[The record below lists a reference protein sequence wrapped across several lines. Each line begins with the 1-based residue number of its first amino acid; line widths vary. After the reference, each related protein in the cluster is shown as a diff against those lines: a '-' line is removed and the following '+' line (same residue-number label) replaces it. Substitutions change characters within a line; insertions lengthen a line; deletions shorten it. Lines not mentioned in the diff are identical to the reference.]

1 MNRRSITPFILAL
14 LAAGIM
20 ASSAFSEAMEEFHRT
35 YTISDG
41 APVSVKNV
49 SGTITIGTWDKPH
62 ADVLAVKRTRHGTS
76 ELKRVDIVVN
86 TSGGLEIRTDYRN
99 SSGGSSFWDNFFG
112 WKSSPQ
118 VSVDI
123 TLKLPR
129 GAQIRD
135 VSSVSGTINV
145 DAVRGAGTIRAISG
159 DIRVTDVQGPFELK
173 TVSGNIT
180 SERSTPG
187 NVSSTSGDV
196 IVRDAGGNCAV
207 HTISG
212 DIRVE
217 RAAGEVSVET
227 TSGDV
232 EISAVSVRS
241 ASSVSGDIRV
251 AAGLMAGGMKMS
263 SISGNV
269 TLSLPASTN
278 AGISFHTTSGDID
291 NQSDLN
297 IIATSLS
304 RKALSGKIGT
314 GGPEIS
320 VKTVSGDITLEN

>member
-1 MNRRSITPFILAL
+1 MNRSLVTTFVLAL
-14 LAAGIM
+14 LAAGM
-20 ASSAFSEAMEEFHRT
+20 TASSAFSEATEEFHRT
-35 YTISDG
+35 YKIPDG
-41 APVSVKNV
+41 APVTVKNV
-49 SGTITIGTWDKPH
+49 SGVISISTWDQPH
-62 ADVLAVKRTRHGTS
+62 ADVRAVKRTPRGAS

-86 TSGGLEIRTDYRN
+86 TSGGLEIRTGYRN
-99 SSGGSSFWDNFFG
+99 SSGDSSFLDNLLG

-129 GAQIRD
+129 GAQLRD
-135 VSSVSGTINV
+135 ASSVSGNITV
-145 DAVRGAGTIRAISG
+145 DTVRGSGTIRAISG
-159 DIRVTDVQGPFELK
+159 DIRVTGVQGPFELK

-180 SERSTPG
+180 AERSTPG

-196 IVRDAGGNCAV
+196 TVRDAGGNCSV
-207 HTISG
+207 HTVSG

-241 ASSVSGDIRV
+241 VSSVSGDIRV
-251 AAGLMAGGMKMS
+251 VAGTMAGDMKMS
-263 SISGNV
+263 SISGDV

-278 AGISFHTTSGDID
+278 AGISFHTTSGDIE
-291 NQSDLN
+291 NRSDLE
-297 IIATSLS
+297 IIATSIS
-304 RKALSGKIGT
+304 KKTLSGKIGT